1 MKAMRRTF
9 GILLCAAVLAA
20 AAPAFAH
27 HSFAAAYFEDQIQQI
42 EGDIAVIQYRNPHT
56 FIHVD
61 VKEEKGIVTR
71 YSIEWGSG
79 IQLTNQGVG
88 RTTLKTGDHVK
99 ISGNPGRVATDH
111 RLRMRTIERPA
122 DGWKWG
128 GTFD

>member
-1 MKAMRRTF
+1 MRRTF

-111 RLRMRTIERPA
+111 RMRMRTIERPA

>member
-1 MKAMRRTF
+1 MEAMKRTF
-9 GILLCAAVLAA
+9 GILFCAAALAA
-20 AAPAFAH
+20 AVPASAH
-27 HSFAAAYFEDQIQQI
+27 HSFAAAYFEDQIEQI

-122 DGWKWG
+122 DG
-128 GTFD
+128 

>member
-1 MKAMRRTF
+1 MKRTF
-9 GILLCAAVLAA
+9 GMLLCAATLAA
-20 AAPAFAH
+20 SVPASAH

-99 ISGNPGRVATDH
+99 ISGNPGRVSSDH

>member
-1 MKAMRRTF
+1 MTRTF
-9 GILLCAAVLAA
+9 GVLLAA
-20 AAPAFAH
+20 AALATAVPAYAH

-56 FIHVD
+56 FLHVD
-61 VKEEKGIVTR
+61 AKNEEGVVTR

-111 RLRMRTIERPA
+111 RMRMRTIERPA